1 METIE
6 EFETFVRDRVVALHM
21 GLPQKISARKLSY
34 AIGQSAG
41 YINKIET
48 GQSLPSLSGLYY
60 ICKYFGIT
68 PKEFFDDGQRAPE
81 KLRHLRGGNGRGGEH
96 AEALSDLSN
105 SLAIYLYLTFI
116 LSAVPAA
123 IRRLAAPF
131 FVGADVPGQP
141 LLPPIGTFTVHRPT
155 PVGAA
160 FMAARGRPQ
169 GSPLRRDAL
178 GRASP

>member
-81 KLRHLRGGNGRGGEH
+81 KLRHLMDELVQ
-96 AEALSDLSN
+96 LSDAQLE
-105 SLAIYLYLTFI
+105 
-116 LSAVPAA
+116 AVTAVVENMRKPCV
-123 IRRLAAPF
+123 ICR
-131 FVGADVPGQP
+131 
-141 LLPPIGTFTVHRPT
+141 TVL
-155 PVGAA
+155 
-160 FMAARGRPQ
+160 Q
-169 GSPLRRDAL
+169 YISI
-178 GRASP
+178 

>member
-21 GLPQKISARKLSY
+21 GLPQSY

-81 KLRHLRGGNGRGGEH
+81 KLRHLMDELVQ
-96 AEALSDLSN
+96 LSDAQLE
-105 SLAIYLYLTFI
+105 
-116 LSAVPAA
+116 AVTAVVENMRKP
-123 IRRLAAPF
+123 
-131 FVGADVPGQP
+131 
-141 LLPPIGTFTVHRPT
+141 
-155 PVGAA
+155 
-160 FMAARGRPQ
+160 
-169 GSPLRRDAL
+169 
-178 GRASP
+178 

>member
-81 KLRHLRGGNGRGGEH
+81 KLRHLMDELVQ
-96 AEALSDLSN
+96 LSDAQLE
-105 SLAIYLYLTFI
+105 
-116 LSAVPAA
+116 AVTAVVENM
-123 IRRLAAPF
+123 RK
-131 FVGADVPGQP
+131 
-141 LLPPIGTFTVHRPT
+141 T
-155 PVGAA
+155 
-160 FMAARGRPQ
+160 
-169 GSPLRRDAL
+169 
-178 GRASP
+178 